1 MIQEFI
7 NYLEKN
13 KGYSPSTCS
22 EYQKDLERF
31 VAWLKAHRIE
41 RWSQVEK
48 STMDL
53 YVSDMAEDG
62 LKPATIKRRVSTI
75 RSMFQYA
82 WVQGLQ
88 TNNPAKYVST
98 PKLGEAL
105 PKTIAEDDLRMT
117 ILDGSININVR
128 GFIAFIAETG
138 CRISE
143 ALSVTK
149 ADFDLE
155 SRSLRIWG
163 KGKKERVVY
172 FGDISAAYVR
182 YARTIGNIP
191 LWTWSQ
197 RQARFLVYQAL
208 RKHSHAKQLSPH
220 AIRHSFATGLLNN
233 GAPITTVQ
241 ALLGHKSVETTQRYA
256 KVAEATVANDYNKF
270 NINIQPSTARLSQA
284 L

>member
-1 MIQEFI
+1 MIQEFT

-13 KGYSPSTCS
+13 KGYSQSTCG
-22 EYQKDLERF
+22 EYRKDLERF
-31 VAWLKAHRIE
+31 VTWLKAHRIE

-48 STMDL
+48 STVDL

-82 WVQGLQ
+82 WVMGYQ

-105 PKTIAEDDLRMT
+105 PKTIDQDELRMT

-128 GFIAFIAETG
+128 GLIAFIAETG

-163 KGKKERVVY
+163 KGKKERMVY
-172 FGDISAAYVR
+172 FGDITAVYVR
-182 YARTIGNIP
+182 YAKTIGNCPI
-191 LWTWSQ
+191 WTWTE
-197 RQARFLVYQAL
+197 RQARFFVYQAL

-241 ALLGHKSVETTQRYA
+241 TLLGHKSVQTTERYA
-256 KVAEATVANDYNKF
+256 KVAQTTVASDYNKF
-270 NINIQPSTARLSQA
+270 KANYGTRERKSA
-284 L
+284 